1 MGRLLYHANT
11 SLDGYVNDE
20 QGGLEWSAPSSE
32 VLGAIN
38 DQERTVGTYLYGR
51 RLYETMRVW
60 QEIPDDETQTP
71 EMRDYGR
78 MWRAAE
84 KIVFSSTLEAVSTP
98 RTRLERS
105 LNSERLRSLKDAGD
119 GEMDIGGATLAGA
132 ALRWG
137 LVDEVRLHVVPVAIG
152 GGTRAL
158 PERLQARFELLDERR
173 YANGTVYLRYQV
185 RPAAENARGPA

>member
-1 MGRLLYHANT
+1 MGRLLYHANS

-20 QGGLEWSAPSSE
+20 QGGLEWSAPSAE
-32 VLGAIN
+32 VLRAIN
-38 DQERTVGTYLYGR
+38 DQERSIPIYLYGR

-78 MWRAAE
+78 LWRAAE
-84 KIVFSSTLEAVSTP
+84 KVVFSTTLEAVSTP

-105 LNSERLRSLKDAGD
+105 FTAEVVRSLKEGADGD
-119 GEMDIGGATLAGA
+119 LEVGGATLAGQ

-137 LVDEVRLHVVPVAIG
+137 LVDEVRLHLLPIAIG
-152 GGTRAL
+152 GGTPAL
-158 PERLQARFELLDERR
+158 PAGLQSRFELLDQRT
-173 YANGTVYLRYQV
+173 YANGTVFLRYRV
-185 RPAAENARGPA
+185 AGGPQTS

>member
-1 MGRLLYHANT
+1 MGRLLYHANS

-20 QGGLEWSAPSSE
+20 QGGLEWGAPSPE

-38 DQERTVGTYLYGR
+38 DQERTIGAYLYGR

-60 QEIPDDETQTP
+60 QEIPDDETQSP

-78 MWRAAE
+78 IWRAAE

-105 LNSERLRSLKDAGD
+105 LDVERLRSLKEAGD
-119 GEMDIGGATLAGA
+119 GEIEIGGATLAGS

-158 PERLQARFELLDERR
+158 PEGFRARLELLDERR
-173 YANGTVYLRYQV
+173 YANGTVLLRY
-185 RPAAENARGPA
+185 RLESAA